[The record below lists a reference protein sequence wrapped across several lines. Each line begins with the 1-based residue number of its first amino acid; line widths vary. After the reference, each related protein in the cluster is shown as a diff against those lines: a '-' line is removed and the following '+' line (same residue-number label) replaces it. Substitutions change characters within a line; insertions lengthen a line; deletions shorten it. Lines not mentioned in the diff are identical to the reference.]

1 MAILG
6 VKPIAFSCCIC
17 QNQTKVAIGFLLPF
31 DAIYPVFSRLARSAT
46 ASCCSELYKIF
57 KLGFMISQSQGNS

>member
-31 DAIYPVFSRLARSAT
+31 DAIYPVFFSTRAIGYRKFL
-46 ASCCSELYKIF
+46 
-57 KLGFMISQSQGNS
+57 